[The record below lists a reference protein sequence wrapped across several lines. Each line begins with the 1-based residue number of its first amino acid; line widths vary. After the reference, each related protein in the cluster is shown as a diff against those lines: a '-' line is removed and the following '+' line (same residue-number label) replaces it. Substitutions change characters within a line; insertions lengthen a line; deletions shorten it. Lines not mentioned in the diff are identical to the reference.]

1 VAALI
6 LALAVPSVT
15 IAEQIYRRPLGR
27 GTDFGHPYPI
37 GPPLTALHRK
47 LADRN
52 WLVAWLLKPSRVHPR
67 SLMRDFNM
75 RVEEAQALAAYLYA
89 EEPRKKRNVR
99 WRGGDVDSGKA
110 LFVSRGC
117 RACHTIGASA
127 DTEHLRA
134 PDLAGL
140 GIKVRGDW
148 LFEWL
153 KAPREYDPDTRMPRL
168 GLSDDDIRHLVAF
181 LMSHREGADV
191 VAAAP
196 PFEPNADAEMARE
209 ALTRFDCARCHLI
222 RGFQTVEPSRTWAV
236 APRSCNN
243 CHDVASPSR
252 RPPLGAIVES
262 TAGAEAALRDGRRLL
277 AYYNCR
283 GCHRIEG
290 EGGDIAEHLERKTF
304 APPTLEGEGAR
315 VQTSW
320 LVNFLQEPK
329 TLRPWLQMRMPD
341 FALSEEEARALARYF
356 AAVEKIPAVDEE
368 SPSVAPEMAALGAQR
383 FDLLKC
389 VQCHPAD
396 NETPLPEGIEL
407 EDLSINLSLARDRL
421 RPSWI
426 KKFLARPKAIVG
438 METRMPTAFYTV
450 DGQPKVDHPKRDIR
464 AITAY
469 LQSMQDRQQPAP
481 EKRSAPPQAK
491 TPEHIDWSNYEY

>member
-1 VAALI
+1 
-6 LALAVPSVT
+6 
-15 IAEQIYRRPLGR
+15 
-27 GTDFGHPYPI
+27 
-37 GPPLTALHRK
+37 
-47 LADRN
+47 
-52 WLVAWLLKPSRVHPR
+52 VAWLLKPSRLHPR

-75 RVEEAQALAAYLYA
+75 RVEEAQALAAYLYT
-89 EEPRKKRNVR
+89 EEPPKERNVP
-99 WRGGDVDSGKA
+99 WRGGEIDTGKA

-117 RACHTIGASA
+117 RACHTIGASP
-127 DTEHLRA
+127 TTKVLRA

-140 GIKVRGDW
+140 GNKVRGDW

-153 KAPREYDPDTRMPRL
+153 KSPREYDPDTRMPKL
-168 GLSDDDIRHLVAF
+168 ELSDDDIRHLVAF
-181 LMSHREGADV
+181 LLSQREGAKV

-196 PFEPNADAEMARE
+196 PFEPDADPEIARE

-236 APRSCNN
+236 APKSCNN
-243 CHDVASPSR
+243 CHDVASSSR
-252 RPPLGAIVES
+252 RPPLGAIVEDPS
-262 TAGAEAALRDGRRLL
+262 GVEAALRNGRRLV

-290 EGGDIAEHLERKTF
+290 EGGEIAEHLERKTF

-320 LVNFLQEPK
+320 LVDFLQQPK
-329 TLRPWLQMRMPD
+329 TLRPWLKIRMPD
-341 FALSEEEARALARYF
+341 FSLSKEEARALARYF
-356 AAVEKIPAVDEE
+356 AALAKVPAVDEKH
-368 SPSVAPEMAALGAQR
+368 PAVTPEMAALGAQR

-396 NETPLPEGIEL
+396 DQTPLPEGVEL
-407 EDLSINLSLARDRL
+407 EDLSINLALAAERL

-426 KKFLARPKAIVG
+426 KEFLARPKAIVG

-450 DGQPKVDHPKRDIR
+450 DGQPKVDHPQRDIR
-464 AITAY
+464 AITEY
-469 LQSMQDRQQPAP
+469 LQRMDDPRYAVPNTQAAP
-481 EKRSAPPQAK
+481 SK
-491 TPEHIDWSNYEY
+491 TRAPEHIDWTTYEY